1 MKNLKYTLVL
11 GIVISILLSSSV
23 LALGD
28 LTIELGEP
36 EFLARE
42 GFGQQILLPYT
53 ITNIGDEPVTSRLGI
68 KAYGA
73 EGETQGYPL
82 YVFTGE
88 VQMQLQGEDS
98 PIEYEGVPVTLAD
111 GSIEYRQAEYQD
123 IYQNDGLVSNAPT
136 ITLEPQ
142 ESVVFEEEYLMTVFS
157 LSESQEYTIGFEV
170 DYANEVDESNED
182 NNIALTTID
191 VTVNTFV
198 QGPNEQFGLDED
210 EYWFYFNEYGDC
222 LSLDVPEPTQF
233 CLVSDGPFVS
243 KLLVNN
249 EEVKLYHIFSLFSLT
264 ANVGNLEIQI
274 GDGFWVSYE

>member
-1 MKNLKYTLVL
+1 MKRFYLAVNPHGGLKKGL
-11 GIVISILLSSSV
+11 GILDAVRPILED
-23 LALGD
+23 G
-28 LTIELGEP
+28 
-36 EFLARE
+36 
-42 GFGQQILLPYT
+42 
-53 ITNIGDEPVTSRLGI
+53 
-68 KAYGA
+68 GA
-73 EGETQGYPL
+73 ELTVLET
-82 YVFTGE
+82 
-88 VQMQLQGEDS
+88 
-98 PIEYEGVPVTLAD
+98 EYAGHA
-111 GSIEYRQAEYQD
+111 R
-123 IYQNDGLVSNAPT
+123 
-136 ITLEPQ
+136 
-142 ESVVFEEEYLMTVFS
+142 
-157 LSESQEYTIGFEV
+157 